1 MKRCEPIKSPEEVST
16 EKLLKAFHGVLNKA
30 EKLNFTALK
39 VLEVVQKEPMVN
51 NKEDDPVNHPAHYA
65 HPSGI
70 ECIEVTRHMNF
81 NIGNAIKYLWRHGKK
96 NPEATIEDLQKAIF
110 YIQDEIKLLSIPKK
124 LFGVKW

>member
-1 MKRCEPIKSPEEVST
+1 MQTKKDQDSAVT
-16 EKLLKAFHGVLNKA
+16 
-30 EKLNFTALK
+30 
-39 VLEVVQKEPMVN
+39 
-51 NKEDDPVNHPAHYA
+51 HPKHYND

-110 YIQDEIKLLSIPKK
+110 YIQDEIEKLQDKK
-124 LFGVKW
+124 KTAHSSMLICGCEICFLDEEQVDKILCKTHQPN